1 MMVVVVAELCAMP
14 YGILIY
20 SLFFAKGFHMRPQSA
35 MPPVHEI
42 ICNRHRL
49 LFHSF

>member
-20 SLFFAKGFHMRPQSA
+20 SLFFFRKRISHAPSK
-35 MPPVHEI
+35 
-42 ICNRHRL
+42 RHA
-49 LFHSF
+49 SGA